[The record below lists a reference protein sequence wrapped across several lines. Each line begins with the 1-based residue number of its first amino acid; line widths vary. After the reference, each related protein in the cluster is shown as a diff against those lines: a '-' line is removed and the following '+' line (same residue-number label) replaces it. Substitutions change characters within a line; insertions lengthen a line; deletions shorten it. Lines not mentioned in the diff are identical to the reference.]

1 MERVEHLFEELCKK
15 GKAYRA
21 KRMAAGEKSSAYLS
35 GRAVK
40 VCKGQM
46 QGENIDEITQSG
58 QEGVY
63 PVSENPGD
71 MFQQKEVE
79 ELFPNGMASRDDKE
93 FKNTL
98 AKHAEWTEQSQYNN
112 TFVHFQYHT
121 IPDFKGNS
129 YHVHQSQH
137 YNHNYDDFRSPGFTE
152 LIIIKNYKTDNEERL
167 GNYIVATKAYI
178 LDLKD
183 LEAQGV
189 LGKRVSEDIYEE
201 IDALHENEEY
211 CPKCTTKI
219 REIIKEEAQKIAKEA
234 KTKPAKGK
242 RFAKKVKGK
251 GGRTRTVSYG
261 QAGKAKKGGDR
272 IRPGTKKGHA
282 YCARSAKI
290 KKCKNPPCANT
301 LSRKKWKCK
310 GSRSVPE

>member
-63 PVSENPGD
+63 PISENPGD

-93 FKNTL
+93 FQDRLT
-98 AKHAEWTEQSQYNN
+98 KHAEWTEQSQYNN

-242 RFAKKVKGK
+242 RFAKKVKNPK
-251 GGRTRTVSYG
+251 TGRTRTVSYG

-272 IRPGTKKGHA
+272 IRPGTKKGDA

-301 LSRKKWKCK
+301 LSRKKWKCRGTK
-310 GSRSVPE
+310 SMK

>member
-63 PVSENPGD
+63 PISENPGD

-93 FKNTL
+93 FKNKL
-98 AKHAEWTEQSQYNN
+98 AKNAEWTEQSQYNN

-167 GNYIVATKAYI
+167 GNYIVNTKAYI

-251 GGRTRTVSYG
+251 GGRTRSVSYG

>member
-58 QEGVY
+58 MEGVY
-63 PVSENPGD
+63 PMSEKPGD

-79 ELFPNGMASRDDKE
+79 ELFPNGMASRDGKE
-93 FKNTL
+93 FQDRLT
-98 AKHAEWTEQSQYNN
+98 KHAEWTEQSQYNN